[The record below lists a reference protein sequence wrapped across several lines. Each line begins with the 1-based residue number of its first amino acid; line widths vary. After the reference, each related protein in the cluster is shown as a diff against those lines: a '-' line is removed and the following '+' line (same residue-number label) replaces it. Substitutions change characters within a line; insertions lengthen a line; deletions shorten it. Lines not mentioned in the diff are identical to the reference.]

1 MGKTVSI
8 IIRTKNEERWIS
20 ACLESVFSQK
30 YDDFEVIVV
39 DNQSTDKTLEKVR
52 RYESIVSILNI
63 NDYLPGK
70 ALNAGIRASCGK
82 YIVCLS
88 GHCIPVS
95 NVWLSNLVKNIKL
108 PKVAGVYGKQQPLS
122 YSSDFD
128 KRDLLITFGLDRKV
142 QIKDSFFH
150 NANSIIRRAV
160 WKEIPF
166 DEQATNIEDRIWA
179 KRVLEDGYKIIYE
192 PEASVYHYHGIH
204 QNGDMERCQ
213 NVVKIL
219 ERLDLK
225 ELSSSVDPSKI
236 AAVSI
241 IPVKGGVETLGKKPL
256 LEYTIAR
263 SKQSAYVKYTVVA
276 SEDSHTLRLAKEL
289 GADFCFEKP
298 QEITRDYVDI
308 LETLKF
314 CVEKLEDQRIIPE
327 IVIYLSENCPFRKR
341 GFLDLMVEQL
351 ANGGY
356 DSILPT
362 VSEFKSCWLKENGV
376 MRRIDQGFM
385 PSKLKQPIHIGIS
398 GLATATYADVI
409 RHGDR
414 LGQKIGMIE
423 LDDVIHTIDVGKQN
437 GFKIAEMII
446 DKWWDENY

>member
-1 MGKTVSI
+1 MRKTVSI

-20 ACLESVFSQK
+20 ACLESVFSQE

-39 DNQSTDKTLEKVR
+39 DNRSSDKTLEKIR
-52 RYESIVSILNI
+52 RHESIASLLSID
-63 NDYLPGK
+63 DYLPGK
-70 ALNAGIRASCGK
+70 ALNAGIRASTGK

-88 GHCIPVS
+88 GHCIPV
-95 NVWLSNLVKNIKL
+95 NNAWLGNLVKNIRS

-128 KRDLLITFGLDRKV
+128 KRDLLITFGPDRKV

-150 NANSIIRRAV
+150 NANSIIRKDI
-160 WKEIPF
+160 WEGIPF
-166 DEQATNIEDRIWA
+166 DEETTNIEDRIWA
-179 KRVLEDGYKIIYE
+179 KKVLERGYKIIYE

-204 QNGDMERCQ
+204 QNGDTERCQ
-213 NVVKIL
+213 QIVKIL
-219 ERLDLK
+219 EQLDLK
-225 ELSSSVDPSKI
+225 ELSSSVDPAKI
-236 AAVSI
+236 GAVSI
-241 IPVKGGVETLGKKPL
+241 IPVKGGIDTLGKRPL

-263 SKQSAYVKYTVVA
+263 SRQSAYIKYTVVT
-276 SEDSHTLRLAKEL
+276 SEDTNTLRLAKKL
-289 GADFCFEKP
+289 GADICLERP
-298 QEITRDYVDI
+298 QELSRDYVDI

-314 CVEKLEDQRIIPE
+314 SLERLEHERIIPD
-327 IVIYLSENCPFRKR
+327 IIIYLSVNCPFRRK
-341 GFLDLMVEQL
+341 GFIDLIIEQL

-362 VSEFKSCWLKENGV
+362 VSEFKSCWIKENGV
-376 MRRIDQGFM
+376 MKRVDQGFM

-409 RHGDR
+409 RYGDR

-423 LDDVIHTIDVGKQN
+423 LDDIVNTIDVGKQN
-437 GFKIAEMII
+437 GFELAEMII